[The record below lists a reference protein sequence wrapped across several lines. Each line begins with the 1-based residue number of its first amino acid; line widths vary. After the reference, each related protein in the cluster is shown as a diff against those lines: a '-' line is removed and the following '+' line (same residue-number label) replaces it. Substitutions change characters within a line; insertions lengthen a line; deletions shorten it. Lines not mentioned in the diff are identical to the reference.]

1 MAQELCARSGS
12 NPWSMAGLLFHANS
26 RCTIIIAKGDFTFS
40 VLQLLAGGPSNGL
53 AFAESRFLAVIAVF
67 GHLSQRNGVWARSR
81 NKEHVSCNSYGTS
94 NHWQSLR
101 TSCEKPDNRLERVKI
116 ISKQSNCLGTRRKKH
131 KTALRRFVFSRYH
144 SVLDWLRGLDLILP
158 TQMNYPGCCGNCN
171 PVYAIF

>member
-1 MAQELCARSGS
+1 MSKLLYASFGARIVREIRFQSLVDGGAS
-12 NPWSMAGLLFHANS
+12 IHANFS
-26 RCTIIIAKGDFTFS
+26 LHNNIASGNFTFS
-40 VLQLLAGGPSNGL
+40 VSQLLAGGPSNGL

-101 TSCEKPDNRLERVKI
+101 TSREKPDNRLERVKI

-131 KTALRRFVFSRYH
+131 KTALRRFVFLSI
-144 SVLDWLRGLDLILP
+144 SQCLRLVAGAGFDPAYSDELP
-158 TQMNYPGCCGNCN
+158 RMLR
-171 PVYAIF
+171 